1 MSNVLRPTPP
11 LAQWTVDALFLLPYS
26 RLRYYNRLY
35 DKLLMSATEGRSDH
49 RMLQHATA
57 KLGRILALIEER
69 LRMDANQVEK
79 HGEEEVM
86 RRSRANGAEADT
98 RREEDSSSAN
108 VARKS
113 SVTDTKDK
121 GRNKLEEERRSVAKW
136 EQQKRNKA
144 GGSQD
149 THHT

>member
-1 MSNVLRPTPP
+1 
-11 LAQWTVDALFLLPYS
+11 
-26 RLRYYNRLY
+26 
-35 DKLLMSATEGRSDH
+35 
-49 RMLQHATA
+49 
-57 KLGRILALIEER
+57 
-69 LRMDANQVEK
+69 MDANQVEK

-149 THHT
+149 MHHT